1 MNSYREQIQ
10 NLYLGILNNYPEFAQ
25 DAEAHFTYDFSAT
38 EWKELK
44 SKYTLENIAKN
55 GTSFE
60 KAKRLLHY
68 LASRLTHNSF
78 YDNHVDCNALQLLSY
93 SFENQE
99 QGINCLNKSKIL
111 AECCLALGIYARR
124 VFIYPFS
131 PFDFDS
137 HVVCE
142 IFDEYLDKWIMLDPT
157 MDGYFVDGNHVPLSM
172 LEIRAGFLSG
182 CFQTFVSSTG
192 REKDLQKTKLRNAST
207 NLYIL
212 KNSFRMSYEQHNGFG
227 KKGDAVCLIP
237 KHYSI
242 CKNEKLNLQFRI
254 DNTPKEYKHLINV
267 QKRYFNEVHHTEEPT
282 AYTVQSLYAPPNCA
296 CVGKV

>member
-1 MNSYREQIQ
+1 MNSYQKQLQ
-10 NLYLGILNNYPEFAQ
+10 NLYLGILQNYPEFEQ
-25 DAEAHFTYDFSAT
+25 NAEAYFTYDFEAA
-38 EWKELK
+38 EWEELK
-44 SKYTLENIAKN
+44 SKYALKSIAKT

-60 KAKRLLHY
+60 KAKHLLHY
-68 LASRLTHNSF
+68 LAPRLTHNSF
-78 YDNHVDCNALQLLSY
+78 YDNHVESNALQLLSY
-93 SFENQE
+93 SFENKE

-142 IFDEYLDKWIMLDPT
+142 IFDEYLNKWIMLDPT
-157 MDGYFVDGNHVPLSM
+157 MDGYFVDENHVPLSM
-172 LEIRAGFLSG
+172 LEIRTGFLLG
-182 CFQTFVSSTG
+182 YFQTFVSVARRG
-192 REKDLQKTKLRNAST
+192 KDLQKAKLRNANT

-237 KHYSI
+237 KHYSV
-242 CKNEKLNLQFRI
+242 CKNETLNLQFRI
-254 DNTPKEYKHLINV
+254 ENTPKEYKHLIDV
-267 QKRYFNEVHHTEEPT
+267 QKRYFNETHHTEEPT
-282 AYTVQSLYAPPNCA
+282 AYTIQSLYASPLEHT
-296 CVGKV
+296 